1 MEAYCQVLNCESSSI
16 WGPWTVFNIWSLPWL
31 FDSLNKVTYLFA
43 QGHLFLPRQKR
54 SSLRAIKSGIHWR
67 KIGKNGKLIF
77 LRVKVRPSESL
88 HPKSTVAYILARFHS
103 YFFLAMF
110 IFLKVKYSYSLN
122 CQKMLRLFRKKQNVL
137 IVDPSLVIL
146 FSTPTNTCWNFYL
159 NCSVLNLYMN

>member
-1 MEAYCQVLNCESSSI
+1 LSGFELWIFLNLGPLNCFQHLKSAMVVWFFKQSYLPLCP
-16 WGPWTVFNIWSLPWL
+16 GPFVSPQ
-31 FDSLNKVTYLFA
+31 A
-43 QGHLFLPRQKR
+43 KR